1 MKFFTSITILFSTFI
16 FSQKFLTSYEKGNGN
31 QTVTYHEMVK
41 YYDELDQNFESIT
54 VQNFG
59 KDDNGEPLKVVVFD
73 DSKNKNTPVILI
85 NNGIHPG
92 EPDGIDATMMMM
104 RDCATGKISVKDLK
118 IVAIQAYNISGMLR
132 R

>member
-1 MKFFTSITILFSTFI
+1 MKSIIIALLFFSTLF
-16 FSQKFLTSYEKGNGN
+16 FAQQKFPTPYEKGNGN
-31 QTVTYHEMVK
+31 QTATYEEMVR
-41 YYDELDQNFESIT
+41 YYDELAQNFESIT

-92 EPDGIDATMMMM
+92 
-104 RDCATGKISVKDLK
+104 RTGR
-118 IVAIQAYNISGMLR
+118 N
-132 R
+132 